1 MEYNGYYSSDHKNR
15 DSEGRGGNTF
25 ATIVI
30 IVVIILL
37 ALMVIGLFAPNL
49 LGISP
54 ADTLVNA
61 TPTPSMTQQADIT
74 PTPEPGATA
83 APEALVAHRLIKF
96 LQYFLPIDDGV
107 LDEIPPLSILREF
120 IGECTFYDRH

>member
-30 IVVIILL
+30 IVVIVLL

-54 ADTLVNA
+54 TDTLVNA

-83 APEALVAHRLIKF
+83 AP
-96 LQYFLPIDDGV
+96 DGMSEG
-107 LDEIPPLSILREF
+107 DQFQSTRPR
-120 IGECTFYDRH
+120 GARHSAASSRCRK